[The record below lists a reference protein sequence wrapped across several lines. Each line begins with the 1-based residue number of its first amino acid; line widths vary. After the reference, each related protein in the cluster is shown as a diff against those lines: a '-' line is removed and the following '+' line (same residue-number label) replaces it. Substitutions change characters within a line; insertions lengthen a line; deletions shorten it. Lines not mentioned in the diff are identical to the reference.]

1 RLDTLQ
7 AAILRVK
14 LRHLEPWTAARICN
28 AAAYRRLFAD
38 AGLSGCVQLP
48 LELAGSTHVYNQFTI
63 RVADRDELRNYL
75 SAVGI
80 PTEIYYPL
88 PLHLQ
93 PAFAYLG
100 YKPGAFPAS
109 EAASWEALSLPIYPE
124 LKEEHQVAVVR
135 AIASAYEG

>member
-1 RLDTLQ
+1 
-7 AAILRVK
+7 
-14 LRHLEPWTAARICN
+14 
-28 AAAYRRLFAD
+28 
-38 AGLSGCVQLP
+38 LSGCVQLP

-100 YKPGAFPAS
+100 YKPSDFPQAELVS
-109 EAASWEALSLPIYPE
+109 KQVLALPIFPE
-124 LKEEHQVAVVR
+124 LREEERNLVVQS
-135 AIASAYEG
+135 IAEFYEVRSTRT